1 MAARKPKRSGEPPK
15 RCGGEPDVTK
25 LCNTTSS
32 YHIMDGAGGTSQPE
46 TLAHVAEVV
55 AQQTV
60 MPLKDMS
67 ATNLRRPMGFAKV
80 I

>member
-1 MAARKPKRSGEPPK
+1 
-15 RCGGEPDVTK
+15 
-25 LCNTTSS
+25 
-32 YHIMDGAGGTSQPE
+32 MDGAGGTSQPE

>member
-1 MAARKPKRSGEPPK
+1 
-15 RCGGEPDVTK
+15 
-25 LCNTTSS
+25 
-32 YHIMDGAGGTSQPE
+32 MDGAGGTSQPE

-60 MPLKDMS
+60 MPLKGMS
-67 ATNLRRPMGFAKV
+67 ATNVRRPMGFAKV